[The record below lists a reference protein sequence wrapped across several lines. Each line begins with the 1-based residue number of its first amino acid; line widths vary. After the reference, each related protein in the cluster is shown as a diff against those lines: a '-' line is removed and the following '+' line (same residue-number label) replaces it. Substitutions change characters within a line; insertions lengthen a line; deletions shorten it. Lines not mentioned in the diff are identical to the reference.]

1 MASSNNIISSNEQ
14 DPAVIWRA
22 CQTITS
28 VDPAR
33 FAKVDR
39 EGIEMQL
46 PDCEDVI
53 GEIIGLV
60 GQIREDD
67 IRLLPRDN
75 RSQLSQQ
82 LHSVQDLFHYI
93 EATPAKTLV
102 NNDDVPRRAKETLY
116 GLKRNLSW
124 LLAST
129 RFRLEGEHKLRGR
142 QRRMDDAIRDLGEK
156 VTEGEQLLEQMRGL
170 SAEAGVSH
178 HARVFGD
185 AAMEHDQG
193 KRRWLLAT
201 GGAAVLALAF
211 AGWLVLDPP
220 VGEGDFETIIPL
232 ITGRLV
238 AFGILSYA
246 LVWCGRMYR
255 AHAHNYIINTHRRN
269 ALRSFLAFVGGT
281 EEPATKNAV
290 LIQSTHSVF
299 SHRPSGFGPQ
309 DSDAPPSSHLLE
321 LTRNITHGKGGE

>member
-1 MASSNNIISSNEQ
+1 MASSDNIINSNEQ
-14 DPAVIWRA
+14 DAEIIWRA
-22 CQTITS
+22 CQAITS

-60 GQIREDD
+60 GHIREDD
-67 IRLLPRDN
+67 IRFIPRNN

-93 EATPAKTLV
+93 EGTPAKTLV
-102 NNDDVPRRAKETLY
+102 NNDDVPQRTKETLY
-116 GLKRNLSW
+116 GLKRNLNW
-124 LLAST
+124 LLVST
-129 RFRLEGEHKLRGR
+129 RSRLADEHELRGR
-142 QRRMDDAIRDLGEK
+142 RRRMDDAIRNLGAQA
-156 VTEGEQLLEQMRGL
+156 TEGEQLLEQMRGL

-185 AAMEHDQG
+185 AAEEHNQG
-193 KRRWLLAT
+193 RRRWLWAT
-201 GGAAVLALAF
+201 GVATVLALAF
-211 AGWLVLDPP
+211 ASWLVLDPP
-220 VGEGDFETIIPL
+220 VGEGNLETSIPL

-309 DSDAPPSSHLLE
+309 ESDAPPSSHLLE
-321 LTRNITHGKGGE
+321 LTRNIAHGKGGE